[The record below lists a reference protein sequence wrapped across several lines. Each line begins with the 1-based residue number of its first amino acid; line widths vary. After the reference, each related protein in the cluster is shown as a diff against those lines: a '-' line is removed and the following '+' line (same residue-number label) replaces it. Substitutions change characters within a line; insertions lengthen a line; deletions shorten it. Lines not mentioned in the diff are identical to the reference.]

1 MCETIS
7 MSLEEVVQQRIK
19 NRMKINW
26 KEGERYVWVDI
37 SLYELKG
44 ILKLRKKNIG
54 EKYIIKNPEIKG
66 VYWVIRIVE
75 EGIVRIEEMEIIEE

>member
-44 ILKLRKKNIG
+44 S
-54 EKYIIKNPEIKG
+54 
-66 VYWVIRIVE
+66 
-75 EGIVRIEEMEIIEE
+75 

>member
-54 EKYIIKNPEIKG
+54 EKYIIKKQEIKG
-66 VYWVIRIVE
+66 VQWVIRIVE